1 MTEEG
6 SNVTMCESGD
16 EQKSGQGDLCRLQT
30 AELTFQLKLSTTS
43 NYHQSNAEHSVKEED
58 GVKDE
63 DGEDAKEGEDEDV
76 EDEEEVEEEKKL
88 HTTPNL
94 SVRASA
100 RLR

>member
-6 SNVTMCESGD
+6 SNVTMCESGE

-43 NYHQSNAEHSVKEED
+43 NYHQSNAEHSVKEKDCED
-58 GVKDE
+58 VKE
-63 DGEDAKEGEDEDV
+63 EGEDEDV
-76 EDEEEVEEEKKL
+76 EDKEEVEEEKKL

>member
-6 SNVTMCESGD
+6 SNVTMCESGE

-43 NYHQSNAEHSVKEED
+43 NYHQSNAEHSVKED
-58 GVKDE
+58 GVKE
-63 DGEDAKEGEDEDV
+63 EGEDEDM